1 MLYFIAV
8 LSLLLNILCLYL
20 VAVLWMKL
28 KAAAPGAFAEVEQAR
43 ELEEMLLAFASEM
56 KEQNEEIREMLYETK
71 RDGQEQG
78 VKSSDKIGIEHDDKE
93 VEENIL
99 HQNVLT
105 YAEKGY
111 TAEEIAKKL
120 DRGKGEVSLILK
132 MNSLS

>member
-8 LSLLLNILCLYL
+8 LSLLLNTLCLFL

-28 KAAAPGAFAEVEQAR
+28 KTTAAGAFDDVETQ
-43 ELEEMLLAFASEM
+43 ELEEMLLAVVSEM
-56 KEQNEEIREMLYETK
+56 KGQNEEIKQMLYETK

-78 VKSSDKIGIEHDDKE
+78 VKSSGKIGIAQDHKE

-105 YAEKGY
+105 YAKKGY

-120 DRGKGEVSLILK
+120 DRGKGEVCLILK